1 MDAPSLHDALRPLA
15 FLLGT
20 WRGTGAGKYPGID
33 DFAYGEETR
42 FWHYGRPVLAYSQRT
57 WAVASGAPMHS
68 EMGFWRPAG
77 GGLEVMLSHAFGI
90 TEILT
95 GAADGERVSLRS
107 ESLHSAPTAKHV
119 EAVARTFEVSG
130 DTLTYDVQMA
140 FGEHELQ
147 PHLRAELKRVA
158 EQANA

>member
-1 MDAPSLHDALRPLA
+1 MDAPPLHDALRPLE

-33 DFAYGEETR
+33 DFEYGEETR

-57 WAVASGAPMHS
+57 WSAASGAPMHS

-77 GGLEVMLSHAFGI
+77 EGLEVVLSHAFGV
-90 TEILT
+90 TEILS
-95 GAADGERVSLRS
+95 GSVAGGRVTLRS
-107 ESLHSAPTAKHV
+107 ESLHSAPSAKTIV
-119 EAVARTFEVSG
+119 AVARTFEVSG
-130 DTLTYDVQMA
+130 EVLTYDVEMA

-147 PHLRAELKRVA
+147 PHLGAELRRA
-158 EQANA
+158 DESP

>member
-1 MDAPSLHDALRPLA
+1 MEAPALHDALRPLE

-20 WRGTGAGKYPGID
+20 WNGTGAGKYPGID
-33 DFAYGEETR
+33 DFEYGEETR

-57 WAVASGAPMHS
+57 WSVASGAPMHS

-77 GGLEVMLSHAFGI
+77 DGLEVVLSHAFGI

-95 GAADGERVSLRS
+95 GAAEGQRVSLRS
-107 ESLHSAPTAKHV
+107 TGLHSTPTAKTV
-119 EAVARTFEVSG
+119 EAVARTFEVAG

-140 FGEHELQ
+140 FGDNELQ
-147 PHLRAELKRVA
+147 PHLRAELRR
-158 EQANA
+158 NA